1 MKIAI
6 RFKNDK
12 PVANW
17 LQATNGLKRDL
28 KKSDLEG
35 LLFTA
40 DIKKIRMPKTYS
52 QLRYFHCKG
61 FLGRIIDGYL
71 DGNSKDMPI
80 GDKARVEWVKNQIK
94 TDRAIMF
101 YEPFISKDG
110 DRFILLRSFS
120 DATKEEMQ
128 HIIDWCIME
137 YQERFGIDLEPVDD
151 YKKRLKNERD
161 IAKMNKKTLINCDE
175 FAGSCC

>member
-61 FLGRIIDGYL
+61 FLG
-71 DGNSKDMPI
+71 
-80 GDKARVEWVKNQIK
+80 
-94 TDRAIMF
+94 
-101 YEPFISKDG
+101 
-110 DRFILLRSFS
+110 
-120 DATKEEMQ
+120 
-128 HIIDWCIME
+128 
-137 YQERFGIDLEPVDD
+137 
-151 YKKRLKNERD
+151 
-161 IAKMNKKTLINCDE
+161 
-175 FAGSCC
+175 